1 MCLFLCLLGDRH
13 HGEGQASSMAGAG
26 HAQSVPAAGGA
37 GGLHNDPNREPERDW
52 LCIWSYCKL
61 FFKKKSYLILFSETS
76 G

>member
-1 MCLFLCLLGDRH
+1 MCLFLCLLGGRH
-13 HGEGQASSMAGAG
+13 HGEGQESSAAGAG

-52 LCIWSYCKL
+52 LRIWSYCKL
-61 FFKKKSYLILFSETS
+61 FLKRSYLILFSETS